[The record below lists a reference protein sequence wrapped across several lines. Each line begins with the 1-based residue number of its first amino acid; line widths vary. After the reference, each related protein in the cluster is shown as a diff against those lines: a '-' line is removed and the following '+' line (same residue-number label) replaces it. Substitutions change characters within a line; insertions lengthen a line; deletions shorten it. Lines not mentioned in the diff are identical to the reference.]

1 MYSPMDESYIFDSFS
16 AENGSLAM
24 EHLSG
29 GVIFRNNTNESTP
42 ADLASVSENDSF
54 LLESSKLL
62 NEDTLQF

>member
-1 MYSPMDESYIFDSFS
+1 MDESYIFDSFS
-16 AENGSLAM
+16 AENGSLAL

-29 GVIFRNNTNESTP
+29 GVIFRNNANESTP

-62 NEDTLQF
+62 NEDFLQF